1 MKRNGKY
8 AIMSDEAYAE
18 MLRQRGEHLK
28 ELYRK
33 ERRRVLFGIDQKTRL
48 RVVRAPREKT
58 NLRHRL
64 RKRGYVVGKM
74 SNDVLV
80 TAETMRSIKSEEH
93 ARRLGMKVLLNS

>member
-18 MLRQRGEHLK
+18 MTKQRGEHLK

-64 RKRGYVVGKM
+64 RKRGYVVDKM

-80 TAETMRSIKSEEH
+80 TAETMRPIKSEEH
-93 ARRLGMKVLLNS
+93 ARRLGMKALLNS